1 MEVSYLLINI
11 QGHRLIKKSDTLRLV
26 MKDIFDNSVVKYADS
41 NSSVINYTPDMNSS
55 STGRIPEVIVNTT
68 DDETDSV
75 ASREAA
81 TSPIYAN
88 PNPSDAIG
96 LPCDNAAISKR
107 NILPSSTPR
116 LGRSVTPK
124 LEPKEEKHRSDDRSV
139 HKVLTDNGI
148 EGM

>member
-81 TSPIYAN
+81 ASPIYAN

-96 LPCDNAAISKR
+96 TPCDNAAISKR

-124 LEPKEEKHRSDDRSV
+124 LEPKQEKHKSDDRIV
-139 HKVLTDNGI
+139 RKVLTDNGI